1 MIWPRSI
8 DVEMLQGE
16 VEGCV
21 TNCFSCCKLT
31 FRTRNVEVLQFIVDN
46 LWIVLLRQDITSLS
60 WCFLGGNISVI
71 KAMLQLCKA
80 LKWIIRPV
88 VKAVI
93 HILKDYSQGELTICS
108 IFQPMGH

>member
-1 MIWPRSI
+1 
-8 DVEMLQGE
+8 
-16 VEGCV
+16 
-21 TNCFSCCKLT
+21 
-31 FRTRNVEVLQFIVDN
+31 VEVLQFIVDN

-93 HILKDYSQGELTICS
+93 HILKDYSEGELTLCS
-108 IFQPMGH
+108 IF